1 LGRIDAWLMRER
13 ERKRERALM
22 MVGTDGRMAHVPSS
36 NREWE
41 YGRSHMLGPERPEA
55 VLRDRAFCLP
65 TFSHFLIVNKTSLSL
80 SVCLRVGIFRCAI
93 L

>member
-1 LGRIDAWLMRER
+1 
-13 ERKRERALM
+13 M

-41 YGRSHMLGPERPEA
+41 YGRCHMLGPERPEA

-80 SVCLRVGIFRCAI
+80 SVCLSTGRNISLCYFISKESAKNI
-93 L
+93 DF